1 MYDNKQY
8 DVIIIG
14 GSYAGLS
21 AALALG
27 RARRNV
33 LLIDSG
39 KPCNRSAPHSHNFLT
54 HDGSVPAEISKVGK
68 QQVMAYP
75 TIDFLDDV
83 VVSADGSDQNFAVT
97 TSSGLKASARKLL
110 FATGVKDL
118 LPAINGFS
126 ESWGKSII
134 HCPYCHGYE
143 FKDLPTGIMANGE
156 IAFHFGRLI
165 RNWTNKLTIFTNGA
179 CTLLKEQLAELD
191 KLGVKVIETPIQSF
205 QHDDGYISKVVLENG
220 TAYAIDAM
228 YAKLPFEQHCTAI
241 SEIGCALNEDGLV
254 KVDDFLKTSIP
265 GIYAAGDSTTL
276 FRAVAGAV
284 ATGSK
289 AGAMV
294 NHELIAQGL

>member
-1 MYDNKQY
+1 MYNDKQY

-54 HDGSVPAEISKVGK
+54 HDGSVPAEISKIGK

-75 TIDFLDDV
+75 SIEFLDGLV
-83 VVSADGSDQNFAVT
+83 VAADGSDQNFAVT
-97 TSSGLKASARKLL
+97 TSTGLKVSARKLL

-118 LPAINGFS
+118 IPAIGGFS

-143 FKDLPTGIMANGE
+143 FRDQPTGIMANGE
-156 IAFHFGRLI
+156 VAFHFGRLI
-165 RNWTNKLTIFTNGA
+165 RNWTAKLTIFTNGA
-179 CTLLKEQLAELD
+179 CTLPNEQLAELD
-191 KLGVKVIETPIQSF
+191 NLGVKIVESPIQSF
-205 QHDDGYISKVVLENG
+205 QHNDGYISSVLLEDG
-220 TAYAIDAM
+220 AAYNIDAM
-228 YAKLPFEQHCTAI
+228 YAKLPFEQHCKAI
-241 SEIGCALNEDGLV
+241 LELGCALSEDGLI

-289 AGAMV
+289 AGAML
-294 NHELIAQGL
+294 NHELIAQGF